1 MEDFGI
7 TYNASFRALPKIV
20 KPAKT
25 KEQLLEEEQKHCFV
39 ILAEYY
45 HLLQQ
50 WKKEYAPKEMEEEFH
65 PYYVEALQEIPKIE
79 YQLDTLLLKEIP
91 DRAFVIS
98 DLRGEVNKL
107 ERKVKDRR
115 RSERDA
121 RG

>member
-1 MEDFGI
+1 
-7 TYNASFRALPKIV
+7 
-20 KPAKT
+20 
-25 KEQLLEEEQKHCFV
+25 
-39 ILAEYY
+39 
-45 HLLQQ
+45 
-50 WKKEYAPKEMEEEFH
+50 MEEEFH

-121 RG
+121 RD